1 MYEVIYENRLILKNN
16 MKSTVANDVVGDLL
30 LLFPGQL
37 DGLFFAPGAQ
47 DVLFNVGV
55 CDRDGAMHGSVYS
68 GDIVHCDN
76 PLNNLFSRWFNYR
89 SGCEASKR
97 SVSAAGGR
105 REVGGCFG
113 SLAVRGGCF

>member
-1 MYEVIYENRLILKNN
+1 MR
-16 MKSTVANDVVGDLL
+16 
-30 LLFPGQL
+30 
-37 DGLFFAPGAQ
+37 
-47 DVLFNVGV
+47 
-55 CDRDGAMHGSVYS
+55 GSVYS

-113 SLAVRGGCF
+113 SPAVRGGCF